1 MTSAVG
7 AGWVTFFFGMLN
19 LVWAFFI
26 LLLRIKGDKIRAYSG
41 Y

>member
-1 MTSAVG
+1 MTRAVG

-19 LVWAFFI
+19 LVWAFLI
-26 LLLRIKGDKIRAYSG
+26 LLLKLKGTQIRKYSG